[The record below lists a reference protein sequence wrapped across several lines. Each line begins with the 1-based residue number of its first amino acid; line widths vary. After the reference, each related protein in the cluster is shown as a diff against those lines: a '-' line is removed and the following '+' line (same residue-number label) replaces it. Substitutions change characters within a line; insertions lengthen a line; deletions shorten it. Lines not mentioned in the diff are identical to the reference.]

1 MGSFANFKVDVEK
14 AVECLLKSID
24 IYTDMGRFTM
34 AAKYHQSIAEMYES
48 DPNTLNKTIQH
59 YEQAADYFK
68 GEESISSANKCML
81 KVAQYAAQME
91 DYEKAISIY
100 EQVLKI
106 KTLFRLGNIYKFNF
120 LPGGSN
126 FFGKFFAQIQC

>member
-1 MGSFANFKVDVEK
+1 
-14 AVECLLKSID
+14 
-24 IYTDMGRFTM
+24 MGRFVM

-48 DPNTLNKTIQH
+48 DPNTLTKTIQH

-68 GEESISSANKCML
+68 GEESVSSANKCML

-100 EQVLKI
+100 EQVSNTMFTLNTEMQIIEILK
-106 KTLFRLGNIYKFNF
+106 
-120 LPGGSN
+120 
-126 FFGKFFAQIQC
+126 

>member
-1 MGSFANFKVDVEK
+1 
-14 AVECLLKSID
+14 
-24 IYTDMGRFTM
+24 M

-48 DPNTLNKTIQH
+48 DPNTLSKTIQH

-68 GEESISSANKCML
+68 GEESVSSANKCML

-100 EQVLKI
+100 EQVSKQKKKNYLNLI
-106 KTLFRLGNIYKFNF
+106 
-120 LPGGSN
+120 
-126 FFGKFFAQIQC
+126 FFFI